1 MHIFLSHFMDIN
13 TPVYGG
19 GQSIKIEDD
28 RSISKGDTA
37 NTKKISFNNHSGTHI
52 DFPNHFFENGATS
65 EKYGPDFWICENVFL
80 INNPALEDE
89 IILLDDNSINLIPSD
104 VEFIIIKTGFGKY
117 RGNEKYWKNNPG
129 LSPSNAERLRMK
141 FKKLK
146 MVGMDFISLTAFQHR
161 EIGRAAHREFLGG
174 DSPILLVEDM
184 KLDNLSNSPL
194 SIFCS
199 PLLVSGIDG
208 APITIIAKI

>member
-1 MHIFLSHFMDIN
+1 MYIFLSYFIDTN

-19 GQSIKIEDD
+19 GKSIKIDDD
-28 RSISKGDTA
+28 RSIKNGDTA
-37 NTKKISFNNHSGTHI
+37 NTKNLNFNNHTGTHI

-65 EKYGPDFWICENVFL
+65 EKYGPEFWICNNVCL
-80 INNPALEDE
+80 INRPAVEDE
-89 IILLDDNSINLIPSD
+89 IILLDDDFIDSIPSN

-117 RGNEKYWKNNPG
+117 REEEKYWKNNPG
-129 LSPSNAERLRMK
+129 LSPSNAERLRRE
-141 FKKLK
+141 FKNLK
-146 MVGMDFISLTAFQHR
+146 MIGMDFISLTAFQHR

-194 SIFCS
+194 SVYCS
-199 PLLVSGIDG
+199 PLLISGVDG